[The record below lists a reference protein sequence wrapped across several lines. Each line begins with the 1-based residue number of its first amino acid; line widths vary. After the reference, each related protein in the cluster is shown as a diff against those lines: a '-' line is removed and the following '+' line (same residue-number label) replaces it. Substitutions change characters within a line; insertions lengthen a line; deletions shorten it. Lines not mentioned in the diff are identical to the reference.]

1 MREILS
7 ISLDSK
13 LKDRIEQASKL
24 YHLSKSEIVKKAV
37 EKYLLNKELNELRD
51 ILIPYSEK
59 AGYFSDEDVFKEIS

>member
-24 YHLSKSEIVKKAV
+24 YHISKSEIVKKAV

-51 ILIPYSEK
+51 ILIPYAEK